1 MNNEESKLIP
11 SSRAK
16 KYKSLAEHWI
26 GLYLLENKLDI
37 KNPKDIDG
45 ADLSRWLL
53 LRKSPKLGQKRNIS
67 TSIKSHFGI
76 KLLHF
81 CGNNYEESIIVAPSM
96 DTFKRTASMLY
107 KMYEINRDENPD
119 VVSFY
124 WEAYAVF
131 VSTSIMGISIVELA
145 RLKIVDSIKKRPSY
159 YNDNACTYE
168 LKIIINSGECNK
180 HNRRAKEIYLAGL
193 PEVYHHCIENLPQV
207 LKLDS
212 QYGLTKVNSKIQYI
226 IRRHNEAK
234 GCGLR
239 LLRSSYPGIL
249 GYLKPTG

>member
-1 MNNEESKLIP
+1 MNDEELKQIP

-16 KYKSLAEHWI
+16 KYKSLAETYVMRYI
-26 GLYLLENKLDI
+26 KEEGLDI
-37 KNPKDIDG
+37 KNPKDIDPFSFG
-45 ADLSRWLL
+45 LWLQA
-53 LRKSPKLGQKRNIS
+53 RPEP
-67 TSIKSHFGI
+67 SIKQKQNASTAIKKHLGI
-76 KLLHF
+76 KLPPL
-81 CGNNYEESIIVAPSM
+81 CGQKYEAPVIVAPSI
-96 DTFKRTASMLY
+96 DTFQSTVSMLHNL
-107 KMYEINRDENPD
+107 YEINRDKNPD

-124 WEAYAVF
+124 WEAYAAF
-131 VSTSIMGISIVELA
+131 VCTSIIGISIVELA
-145 RLKIVDSIKKRPSY
+145 RLKIVDSVKNRQRN
-159 YNDNACTYE
+159 YNDDAITYD

-193 PEVYHHCIENLPQV
+193 PEVYSHCIENLPQV

-226 IRRHNEAK
+226 IRRYNEAK

-239 LLRSSYPGIL
+239 LLRSSYPEIL